1 MDLDD
6 DANDD
11 IIIVQPAK
19 KIARSSS
26 KALYE
31 LQPAPTRDAAAKAG
45 FISSASKW
53 MSRLPTLGGLFSPS
67 RHAFDTTVNEDIEE
81 EEEEEALSPAV
92 VGRKRK
98 TTHQLGRSHSQPE
111 LSVTTRTS
119 RAKRPAPV
127 AVSDTPASRSKRPR
141 ISHTQSDPAIVVD
154 SESEDELL
162 LSPESARQRKAEE
175 EKASKEVAAARS
187 PVKGTQHSTGRF
199 DGKSTLL
206 HIIAPKLTSQ
216 TLLHRTPEHSHQ
228 TQSQVPPQSHNQTHH
243 QSEPPTMPV
252 YSKWSRRQR
261 GKRN

>member
-1 MDLDD
+1 MDIDD

-81 EEEEEALSPAV
+81 EEQEEPQSPAV

-111 LSVTTRTS
+111 LSVTTRTA
-119 RAKRPAPV
+119 RAKRPASA

-141 ISHTQSDPAIVVD
+141 ISHTQSDPAMMVD

-175 EKASKEVAAARS
+175 EKASKEVAARS

-199 DGKSTLL
+199 DGKYNSIF
-206 HIIAPKLTSQ
+206 IILPRQTSPIPSS
-216 TLLHRTPEHSHQ
+216 LPLVEGIANCS
-228 TQSQVPPQSHNQTHH
+228 
-243 QSEPPTMPV
+243 SELGSLSIT
-252 YSKWSRRQR
+252 
-261 GKRN
+261 

>member
-1 MDLDD
+1 MNLDHD
-6 DANDD
+6 GGDD

-19 KIARSSS
+19 KIARTSS
-26 KALYE
+26 KTLYE

-81 EEEEEALSPAV
+81 EEEEEAQSPAV

-119 RAKRPAPV
+119 RAKRPALA
-127 AVSDTPASRSKRPR
+127 AVSETPASRSSKRPR

-187 PVKGTQHSTGRF
+187 PVKGTRHSTGRF
-199 DGKSTLL
+199 DGMSKLL
-206 HIIAPKLTSQ
+206 PTIMQKLI
-216 TLLHRTPEHSHQ
+216 
-228 TQSQVPPQSHNQTHH
+228 
-243 QSEPPTMPV
+243 
-252 YSKWSRRQR
+252 K
-261 GKRN
+261 